1 MYGFDHDTNFPFGM
15 GVSFKYSD
23 KIDNSKVYIY
33 LKDAKM
39 NFSKIWFPTEVA
51 PEVHGTPCFGLQVY
65 KK

>member
-1 MYGFDHDTNFPFGM
+1 M